1 MLIDSIVLDSNGL
14 RNKMLNSSVNAKSLE
29 EINYS
34 LEEVTQILDDLA
46 RGSSFYDNL
55 CQYLE
60 SLDQTVDDYVMA
72 RQAQFED
79 LIKMLENSKPRDP
92 PPGPPP
98 KNNESFHNKLG
109 FEEKKSNENEN
120 IQVPL
125 FYNEEKSQF
134 PLGSSVFL
142 PSKKGQI
149 DGSALNIFE
158 STVVTQLSSQKK

>member
-14 RNKMLNSSVNAKSLE
+14 RNKMLTSSVNAKSLE

-46 RGSSFYDNL
+46 RGSSFYDGL

-79 LIKMLENSKPRDP
+79 LIKMIENSKPRDP

-98 KNNESFHNKLG
+98 KKSESFNNKLG

-120 IQVPL
+120 NPVQL

-149 DGSALNIFE
+149 DGNALNIFE